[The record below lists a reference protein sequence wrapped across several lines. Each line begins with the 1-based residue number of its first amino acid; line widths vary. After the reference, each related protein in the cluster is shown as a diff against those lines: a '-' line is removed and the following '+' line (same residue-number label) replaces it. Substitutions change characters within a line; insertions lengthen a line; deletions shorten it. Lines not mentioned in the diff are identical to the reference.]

1 MGCAEKHT
9 PFSFPFSKRW
19 PKLKHKRKKILLFR
33 SFWTTCKIAL
43 VPGTEALKAFP
54 ITINCLWLCILW
66 LFMYSNNTVKT
77 GNIIEIWPNYGQGIS
92 VSFHCLLNRN
102 AANKKGVRMHT
113 FKTTHPQR
121 HSPHSRRIRL
131 TTTLHT
137 CRTLSRS
144 YVRSRSSFVGR

>member
-1 MGCAEKHT
+1 MPQRGTTVGKLPSGISNDRLGIKKRR
-9 PFSFPFSKRW
+9 PFG
-19 PKLKHKRKKILLFR
+19 LLF
-33 SFWTTCKIAL
+33 L
-43 VPGTEALKAFP
+43 VPGTGALKAFS
-54 ITINCLWLCILW
+54 IIINCLWLCILW

-92 VSFHCLLNRN
+92 VCFHCLLNRN

-121 HSPHSRRIRL
+121 HSPHCRRIRL

-137 CRTLSRS
+137 CRTLSQS